1 MILKHYLLL
10 PIYLIVAKLSDRYTK
25 EYINNTESF
34 LIEPGMK
41 TILSVNALSYI
52 IILFKEGT
60 RPTITTNHA
69 ICAFSSGFLLQSAK
83 E

>member
-1 MILKHYLLL
+1 
-10 PIYLIVAKLSDRYTK
+10 
-25 EYINNTESF
+25 
-34 LIEPGMK
+34 MK

>member
-1 MILKHYLLL
+1 
-10 PIYLIVAKLSDRYTK
+10 
-25 EYINNTESF
+25 
-34 LIEPGMK
+34 MK

-69 ICAFSSGFLLQSAK
+69 SSGFLLQSAK